1 MRGDS
6 GSSRFRDLFETALR
20 DYEKTTNL
28 TLAKHPLAEHLQ
40 NCPSVE
46 SITAFLQDK
55 AREFG
60 DFEGRNKIMK
70 SIKSTVSILCM
81 LSTTAALGDA
91 LYLVC
96 PKAPM
101 RVFYL

>member
-1 MRGDS
+1 
-6 GSSRFRDLFETALR
+6 
-20 DYEKTTNL
+20 
-28 TLAKHPLAEHLQ
+28 LAKHPLAESLQ
-40 NCPSVE
+40 NCHSVG

-70 SIKSTVSILCM
+70 SIESTVTILSM

-91 LYLVC
+91 VYLVC
-96 PKAPM
+96 PKTPM
-101 RVFYL
+101 RGVPHLTFIL